1 MQRLFLLI
9 VFWVFPFMLYSQNS
23 DSLHLQ
29 LDCYASF
36 RGQLAAYDNKLS
48 MQENGSR
55 IGFEISQKSKK
66 TRYFIGAEIGINILS
81 GTATFNASAR
91 TASGF
96 IVLDQSQT
104 NQLFAA
110 RTGYLGADFGK
121 YGILKIGKQ
130 YGVYYDIAVFTD
142 QFNVFGCAAN
152 NAYPA
157 FSDGGAVGTGRAN
170 QSLTYR
176 KKWGHLSIG
185 LQGQFNERVENYWV
199 DGMGLTVMGQCS
211 RYFSLGAGVNKAYIS
226 KDILQHTIGLNGQP
240 TYYILGASFKKNR
253 WYSGLVLTHQTNGD
267 LVQANI
273 NNETATVVFN
283 AEGIEWIGKYTVK
296 KITVLAGFNGL
307 YPTTTQLP
315 IYNKFTRQYVIAGTE
330 YKPMANVFF
339 YSEARLSLGKNQS
352 GIRDADVFLIG
363 LKIDVNRSFKKSI
376 SL

>member
-9 VFWVFPFMLYSQNS
+9 VFWVFPFLLYSQNS

-96 IVLDQSQT
+96 LVLDQSQT

-157 FSDGGAVGTGRAN
+157 FSDGGDLGTGRAN

-176 KKWGHLSIG
+176 KKWDNFCIG
-185 LQGQFNERVENYWV
+185 VQSQFNDNSQHQWL
-199 DGMGLTVMGQCS
+199 DGFGISAIGKLGK
-211 RYFSLGAGVNKAYIS
+211 YFSLGAGFNKAYVSTNI
-226 KDILQHTIGLNGQP
+226 IQQTIGLSGQP
-240 TYYILGASFKKNR
+240 TYYVAGLSFKKNK
-253 WYSGLVLTHQTNGD
+253 WYSGLVLTRQTNGD
-267 LVQANI
+267 LVQTLI
-273 NNETATVVFN
+273 NNETTTVVFN
-283 AEGIEWIGKYTVK
+283 AEGIEWMGKYTQK
-296 KITVLAGFNGL
+296 KLTILAGFNGL
-307 YPTTTQLP
+307 YPATQQLP
-315 IYNKFTRQYVIAGTE
+315 ISNNFTRQYVIAGVE
-330 YKPMANVFF
+330 YKPMTNLFI
-339 YSEARLSLGKNQS
+339 YSEARLSVGKNQFGS
-352 GIRDADVFLIG
+352 KEPHVFLIG
-363 LKIDVNRSFKKSI
+363 LKMDVNRHFHKSF